1 MQALLEYFNIETQ
14 RDAIWL
20 VAGLFAQLMFSMRFI
35 VQWLASE
42 KASASVVP
50 VAFWWLSI
58 AGGMLLLAYGIS
70 RGEPVIIL
78 GQSIGVVIYAR
89 NLWLIYKN
97 RGNDQNTA

>member
-1 MQALLEYFNIETQ
+1 MQSLLEYFNVETT

-20 VAGLFAQLMFSMRFI
+20 IAGLFAQLMFSMRFI

-42 KASASVVP
+42 KASDSVMP

-58 AGGMLLLAYGIS
+58 AGGLMLFAYGIS

-89 NLWLIYKN
+89 NLWLIYKKKARSASN
-97 RGNDQNTA
+97 S